1 MNKRW
6 EWLVNETET
15 ALRIMQVEEVTEIT
29 EEDIKLVVSVLKGN
43 VPFLAEE
50 LPFISGE
57 EE

>member
-29 EEDIKLVVSVLKGN
+29 EEDVKLVVSVLKGN
-43 VPFLAEE
+43 VPFLKEE
-50 LPFISGE
+50 LPFINGE